1 MRNEGTGRL
10 RAHASWPVAFCLAP
24 RWCGTRAD
32 GMERSVPSF
41 LIPARIPREGSE
53 SFMSTTPAERRAL
66 LFLAGVACLG
76 VGVRAAGAVRREPP
90 RPEQRSALARQ
101 LEAVDSARAAGRSK
115 KGAAGRRQWGGAREG
130 RGERGP
136 RGQRRE
142 SRAERGVSRPPPA
155 APQPV
160 YAVPVGPVDA
170 DVATAAEL
178 EALPRVGPA
187 LAARIVADRERLGPF
202 GSLEALGRVRGVGPA
217 LLKILQDRV
226 TFSGTPR
233 LPHDI
238 RPPPRAGVNRPSAA
252 LPTPSDRSRRRRRQ

>member
-1 MRNEGTGRL
+1 
-10 RAHASWPVAFCLAP
+10 
-24 RWCGTRAD
+24 
-32 GMERSVPSF
+32 
-41 LIPARIPREGSE
+41 
-53 SFMSTTPAERRAL
+53 MSATPAERRAL

-76 VGVRAAGAVRREPP
+76 AGVRAAGAVRREPP

-115 KGAAGRRQWGGAREG
+115 KRGAGSRQLGAARDG

-142 SRAERGVSRPPPA
+142 AKAERGVSQTPPPTPQ
-155 APQPV
+155 AP
-160 YAVPVGPVDA
+160 YAVTIGPVDA

-187 LAARIVADRERLGPF
+187 LAARIVADRDRLGPF

-238 RPPPRAGVNRPSAA
+238 RPPPRAGANRPSAA
-252 LPTPSDRSRRRRRQ
+252 PPTPSDRSRRRRRR

>member
-1 MRNEGTGRL
+1 M
-10 RAHASWPVAFCLAP
+10 AA
-24 RWCGTRAD
+24 
-32 GMERSVPSF
+32 
-41 LIPARIPREGSE
+41 
-53 SFMSTTPAERRAL
+53 TPAERRAL

-115 KGAAGRRQWGGAREG
+115 KGAAGRRQWGGARDG
-130 RGERGP
+130 RGQRGA
-136 RGQRRE
+136 RGASGQRRE
-142 SRAERGVSRPPPA
+142 TKAERGVSQTLPPTPRPT
-155 APQPV
+155 
-160 YAVPVGPVDA
+160 YAVPVGPIDA
-170 DVATAAEL
+170 DAATAAEL

-187 LAARIVADRERLGPF
+187 LAARIVADRDRLGPF

-238 RPPPRAGVNRPSAA
+238 RPPPRAGVNGPSAA
-252 LPTPSDRSRRRRRQ
+252 LPTPSDRSRRRRRR